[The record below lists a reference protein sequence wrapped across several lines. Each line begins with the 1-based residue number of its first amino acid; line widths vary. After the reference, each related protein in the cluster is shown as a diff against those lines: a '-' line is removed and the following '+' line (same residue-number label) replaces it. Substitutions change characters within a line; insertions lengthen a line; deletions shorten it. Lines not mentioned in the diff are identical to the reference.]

1 MAKSKEDQTKERKL
15 RMWQDRL
22 EHMNSA
28 YSSEYD
34 KMDRRER
41 VYLGER
47 EAERVTQNKL
57 RTRNTDVRLVRNVT
71 AELIET
77 QIDINIPAP
86 KITPNCSEDEDLA
99 ALAEAWLLAEL
110 DRLPSETL
118 NDMDERTTRIQGG
131 DYFVVDWDPATRT
144 HTSIGDVALSTLH
157 PKQFLPQEGVWFDLE
172 DQDYYIVKRSMTR
185 ADVARRYGIAP
196 DELDSET
203 ESEPDI
209 KGADGESTRS
219 MEEMLTVY
227 EGTERGEQGIDRFV
241 WVNDRVLEDL
251 EDFQARRT
259 RACEDCGL
267 RESESERVREQRDVA
282 ATQDVGPAGQV
293 HGMIG
298 RVNPSAEEAMAATEP
313 FPAGRCPVCGGRF
326 VDAPEDWEY
335 FREPIERTLRETIDL
350 PESGELRI
358 PRYKPD
364 IYPVVLRRNIPLYGK
379 LLGLSDVDRIAD
391 QQNALNQLDNLI
403 TDKLASGGSF
413 LILPRGLQIDDS
425 NGQYKVLRLA
435 DVKDK
440 QLIDVVNT
448 EVPVTQDMAW
458 EAAIYEH
465 AKQQLG
471 ITDSF
476 QGRKDS
482 TATSGVAKEF
492 SAQQAASRME
502 SRRVAKNV
510 AWAKIYEIMFKYW
523 LAYSDEPRDVVIRDR
538 QNHPTYRR
546 IDRYDFLKQD
556 AAGEWYWN
564 TDFLFSTDE
573 AQPLANNRTQMWQE
587 TILAFSQ
594 GLFGNPTDPNTLIL
608 VWTKLEE
615 LHYPLA
621 GQTKDYLIQ
630 QMQAQPSAGLGPAE
644 AASFT
649 GSAIWA
655 GLDPAGQ
662 SPTPGNIAGPD
673 GANVAE
679 GIPPEREPE
688 GETVRLDTA
697 ASAARKEMV

>member
-1 MAKSKEDQTKERKL
+1 MAKSKDNPKL
-15 RMWQDRL
+15 RIWQDRL
-22 EHMNSA
+22 DHMNSA
-28 YSSEYD
+28 YSSEYA
-34 KMDRRER
+34 KMDKRER

-47 EAERVTQNKL
+47 EVDRVTQNAR
-57 RTRNTDVRLVRNVT
+57 RTRKTDVRLVRNVT

-77 QIDINIPAP
+77 QVDINIPAP

-99 ALAEAWLLAEL
+99 ALMEAWLLAEL

-118 NDMDERTTRIQGG
+118 NDIDERTTRIQGG
-131 DYFVVDWDPATRT
+131 DYFVVDWDPKVRT
-144 HTSIGDVALSTLH
+144 HTSIGDVSLHTLH
-157 PKQFLPQEGVWFDLE
+157 PKQFLPQEGVWFNLE
-172 DQDYYIVKRSMTR
+172 DQDYFIVKRPMTK
-185 ADVARRYGIAP
+185 ADVLRRYKV
-196 DELDSET
+196 DLEMEV

-209 KGADGESTRS
+209 KGADADSTRS
-219 MEEMLTVY
+219 MDDMLTVY
-227 EGTERGEQGIDRFV
+227 EGTERTEHGIDRFV
-241 WVNDRVLEDL
+241 WVNDTVLEDL
-251 EDFQARRT
+251 EDYQARRT
-259 RACEDCGL
+259 RVCEDCGL
-267 RESESERVREQRDVA
+267 KESEAERIREKEKKD
-282 ATQDVGPAGQV
+282 TEPIMD
-293 HGMIG
+293 MLG
-298 RVNPSAEEAMAATEP
+298 RVNESMAEAMEATEP

-326 VDAPEDWEY
+326 VDGPDDFEEFY
-335 FREPIERTLRETIDL
+335 GIIERTLREPITPPMDGQ
-350 PESGELRI
+350 PLRI

-364 IYPVVLRRNIPLYGK
+364 LYPVVIRRNIPLYGK

-403 TDKLASGGSF
+403 TDKLAAAGSF
-413 LILPRGLQIDDS
+413 LVLPKGKQIDDS
-425 NGQYKVLRLA
+425 NGQYMTIRL
-435 DVKDK
+435 DTPQEK
-440 QLIDVVNT
+440 QLIDVIST
-448 EVPVTQDMAW
+448 EVPVQQDMAW
-458 EAAIYEH
+458 EAMIYEH

-510 AWAKIYEIMFKYW
+510 AWAQIYEIMFKYW
-523 LAYSDEPRDVVIRDR
+523 LAYSDEPREVVIRDQ
-538 QNHPTYRR
+538 QNHPTYRK

-594 GLFGNPTDPNTLIL
+594 GLFGNPAEPDAQIL

-621 GQTKDYLIQ
+621 GQTKDFLIEKQEQMMAAVAASQ
-630 QMQAQPSAGLGPAE
+630 QGPEVPAGSPNGSSPAELPPEQLGPE
-644 AASFT
+644 
-649 GSAIWA
+649 
-655 GLDPAGQ
+655 P
-662 SPTPGNIAGPD
+662 SP
-673 GANVAE
+673 E
-679 GIPPEREPE
+679 EIP

-697 ASAARKEMV
+697 RSAQAREMM